1 MLCTGLATVSKM
13 PSMLTQ
19 IQDCTSLKCWLRR
32 IVLFTFFILRLL
44 HQAQLSSKRNN
55 RTHIFKQHFN
65 LSGTVCL
72 QAGMRKKL
80 LVDLARLYRV
90 HSVFHSKIMHGSCC
104 LIEFGWP
111 LSSSLPSTSL
121 DIVVAASRLSALEP
135 LCGCITWQ
143 IGLIWDPYSNLAFY
157 SKNLNTRNKVFHM
170 FFPTNILS
178 RNTASAQRENP
189 SNFIYMFCQ
198 PWSTKDGAQAEGHFG
213 KKWLGNCFQAAS
225 A

>member
-1 MLCTGLATVSKM
+1 
-13 PSMLTQ
+13 
-19 IQDCTSLKCWLRR
+19 
-32 IVLFTFFILRLL
+32 
-44 HQAQLSSKRNN
+44 
-55 RTHIFKQHFN
+55 
-65 LSGTVCL
+65 
-72 QAGMRKKL
+72 MRKKL

-90 HSVFHSKIMHGSCC
+90 HSVFHFKIMHGSCC

-178 RNTASAQRENP
+178 RNTASAQRKNP

-198 PWSTKDGAQAEGHFG
+198 PWSTKGGAQAEGHFG